1 MRVHDHSEQ
10 ESLMKLSQSIVGTVA
25 LVSVAFAG
33 NASGAFT
40 NLIPFTDF
48 NNYTTGSLYG
58 QGGWALYGGT
68 TANYTI
74 QTAITANPT
83 GKALAINQTAGS
95 TQAAYSRDAYKAF
108 TTNSWTNRT
117 AGQNTCVFNW
127 DMYVPSGGTSTNT
140 MGAEIEN
147 ANYYSLGGIYIRP
160 SDGQVYIRGKT
171 ASGTGAASNYS
182 MTGSFVTLGA
192 WNSYSVAYNSST
204 RVSRMSWTDKTTGN
218 LVYSDLTIYSA
229 YTPVEVDFNSVT
241 FAATTVANTVYY
253 DNMGV
258 YATVPSPGA
267 VALIGLAGLVARR
280 RR

>member
-1 MRVHDHSEQ
+1 
-10 ESLMKLSQSIVGTVA
+10 MKLSQSIAGTVA

-33 NASGAFT
+33 NAYGAFT

-48 NNYTTGSLYG
+48 NNYTTGSLSG
-58 QGGWALYGGT
+58 QGSWSLAGGT
-68 TANYTI
+68 TANYQI
-74 QTAITANPT
+74 QTAITANPI
-83 GKALAINQTAGS
+83 GNALAINQTDGS
-95 TQAAYSRDAYKAF
+95 TSAEYARDAYKAF
-108 TTNSWTNRT
+108 TTNSWANRT
-117 AGQNTCVFNW
+117 VGQNTCVFKW

-171 ASGTGAASNYS
+171 ASGTGLASVYS
-182 MTGSFVTLGA
+182 VTNSFVTLGA

>member
-1 MRVHDHSEQ
+1 
-10 ESLMKLSQSIVGTVA
+10 MKLSQSIAGTVA

-33 NASGAFT
+33 SAFGAFT

-48 NNYTTGSLYG
+48 NNYTTGSLSG
-58 QGGWALYGGT
+58 QGSWSLYGGT
-68 TANYTI
+68 TANYQI

-83 GKALAINQTAGS
+83 GKALAINQDTGTTS
-95 TQAAYSRDAYKAF
+95 AAYSRDAEKIF
-108 TTNSWTNRT
+108 TASSWTNRT
-117 AGQNTCVFNW
+117 AGQNTAVFKW
-127 DMYVPSGGTSTNT
+127 DMYVPAGGTSTNT

-160 SDGQVYIRGKT
+160 SDGLVYIRGKT
-171 ASGTGAASNYS
+171 ASGTASSNYTV
-182 MTGSFVTLGA
+182 TGSFVTLGA
-192 WNSYSVAYNSST
+192 WNSYSVAYNSVSG
-204 RVSRMSWTDKTTGN
+204 VSRMSWTDKTAGN
-218 LVYSDLTIYSA
+218 VYSDLTLYAA
-229 YTPVEVDFNSVT
+229 YTPVEVDFNAVT
-241 FAATTVANTVYY
+241 YSATTVANTVYY

>member
-1 MRVHDHSEQ
+1 
-10 ESLMKLSQSIVGTVA
+10 MKLSQSIAGTVA

-48 NNYTTGSLYG
+48 NNYTTGNLG
-58 QGGWALYGGT
+58 TQGSWTTFGGT
-68 TANYTI
+68 TANYQI

-95 TQAAYSRDAYKAF
+95 NAAAYSRDAYKAF
-108 TTNSWTNRT
+108 TWSSRAT
-117 AGQNTCVFNW
+117 GQNTAVFKW
-127 DMYVPSGGTSTNT
+127 DMYVPAGGTSTNT

-147 ANYYSLGGIYIRP
+147 ANFYSLGGIYIRP
-160 SDGQVYIRGKT
+160 SDGLVYIRGKT
-171 ASGTGAASNYS
+171 ASGTALASNYAV
-182 MTGSFVTLGA
+182 TGSYVTLGA

-204 RVSRMSWTDKTTGN
+204 KVSRMSWTDKTTGN

-241 FAATTVANTVYY
+241 YSATTVANTVYY

>member
-1 MRVHDHSEQ
+1 
-10 ESLMKLSQSIVGTVA
+10 MKLSQSIVGTVA

-48 NNYTTGSLYG
+48 NNYTTGNLG
-58 QGGWALYGGT
+58 TQGSWATAGGT
-68 TANYTI
+68 TANYQI
-74 QTAITANPT
+74 QTEITANPI

-95 TQAAYSRDAYKAF
+95 TSAEYARDAYKAF
-108 TTNSWTNRT
+108 TTNSWANRT
-117 AGQNTCVFNW
+117 VGQNTCVFKW

-147 ANYYSLGGIYIRP
+147 SSYYSLGGIYIRP
-160 SDGQVYIRGKT
+160 SDGQVFLRGKVS
-171 ASGTGAASNYS
+171 SGSTNYGSNYS
-182 MTGSFVTLGA
+182 TGSFVTLGA
-192 WNSYSVAYNSST
+192 WNTYSVAYDSVT
-204 RVSRMSWTDKTTGN
+204 KVSRMSWTDKTAGN
-218 LVYSDLTIYSA
+218 VYIDLTLYST
-229 YTPVEVDFNSVT
+229 YTPTEVDFNAVT
-241 FAATTVANTVYY
+241 YSATTVANTVYY

>member
-1 MRVHDHSEQ
+1 
-10 ESLMKLSQSIVGTVA
+10 MKLSQSIVGTVA

-33 NASGAFT
+33 NASAAFT

-48 NNYTTGSLYG
+48 NNYTTGSLSG

-95 TQAAYSRDAYKAF
+95 TSAAYSRDAEKIF
-108 TTNSWTNRT
+108 TASSWTNRT

-127 DMYVPSGGTSTNT
+127 DMYVPAGGTSTNT

-147 ANYYSLGGIYIRP
+147 SSYYSLGGIYIQP
-160 SDGQVYIRGKT
+160 SNGQVYLRGKT
-171 ASGTGAASNYS
+171 TSATTAASNYTV
-182 MTGSFVTLGA
+182 TGSFVTLGA
-192 WNSYSVAYNSST
+192 WNSYSVAYNSVSG
-204 RVSRMSWTDKTTGN
+204 VSRMSWTDKTAGN
-218 LVYSDLTIYSA
+218 VYSDLTLYAA
-229 YTPVEVDFNSVT
+229 YTPVEVDFNAVT
-241 FAATTVANTVYY
+241 YTVPVVANTVYY

-267 VALIGLAGLVARR
+267 AALIGLAGLVARR

>member
-1 MRVHDHSEQ
+1 
-10 ESLMKLSQSIVGTVA
+10 MKLSQSIVGTVA

-48 NNYTTGSLYG
+48 NNYTTGNLG
-58 QGGWALYGGT
+58 TQGSWATFGGT
-68 TANYTI
+68 TANYQI

-83 GKALAINQTAGS
+83 GKALAINQDAGS
-95 TQAAYSRDAYKAF
+95 TSAAYSRDAYKAF
-108 TTNSWTNRT
+108 TASSWTNRT
-117 AGQNTCVFNW
+117 VGQNTCVFKW
-127 DMYVPSGGTSTNT
+127 DMYVPAGGTSTNT

-147 ANYYSLGGIYIRP
+147 SSLYSLGGIYIRP
-160 SDGQVYIRGKT
+160 SDGQVIIRGKVS
-171 ASGTGAASNYS
+171 SGSTNYGS
-182 MTGSFVTLGA
+182 TYLTGSFVTLGA

-204 RVSRMSWTDKTTGN
+204 KVSRMSWTDKTTGN
-218 LVYSDLTIYSA
+218 LVYSDLTLYSA

-241 FAATTVANTVYY
+241 YNTATTVANTVYY

>member
-1 MRVHDHSEQ
+1 
-10 ESLMKLSQSIVGTVA
+10 MKLSQSIVGTVA

-33 NASGAFT
+33 NASGAFST
-40 NLIPFTDF
+40 LIPFTDF
-48 NNYTTGSLYG
+48 NNYTTGSLSG

-83 GKALAINQTAGS
+83 GKALAINQTAGTTS
-95 TQAAYSRDAYKAF
+95 AAYSRDAEKIF
-108 TTNSWTNRT
+108 TASSWTNRT
-117 AGQNTCVFNW
+117 ADQNTAVFKW
-127 DMYVPSGGTSTNT
+127 DMYVPAGGTSTNT

-160 SDGQVYIRGKT
+160 SDGLVYIRGKT
-171 ASGTGAASNYS
+171 AAGTSLASNYS
-182 MTGSFVTLGA
+182 ITGSYVTLGA
-192 WNSYSVAYNSST
+192 WNSYSVAYNSVSG
-204 RVSRMSWTDKTTGN
+204 VSRMSWTDKTLGN
-218 LVYSDLTIYSA
+218 VYSDLTMYST
-229 YTPVEVDFNSVT
+229 YTPVEVDFNAVT
-241 FAATTVANTVYY
+241 YGATTVANTVYY

>member
-1 MRVHDHSEQ
+1 
-10 ESLMKLSQSIVGTVA
+10 MKLSQSIVGTVA

-48 NNYTTGSLYG
+48 NNYTTGSLSG
-58 QGGWALYGGT
+58 QGSWSLSGGT

-83 GKALAINQTAGS
+83 GKALAINQDTGTTS
-95 TQAAYSRDAYKAF
+95 AAFSRDAYKAF
-108 TTNSWTNRT
+108 TASSWTNRT
-117 AGQNTCVFNW
+117 AGQNTAVFKW
-127 DMYVPSGGTSTNT
+127 DMYVPAGGTSTNT

-192 WNSYSVAYNSST
+192 WNSYSVAYDSVSK
-204 RVSRMSWTDKTTGN
+204 VSRMIWTDKTYGS
-218 LVYSDLTIYSA
+218 VYYDLTLYST
-229 YTPVEVDFNSVT
+229 YTPVEVDFNAVT
-241 FAATTVANTVYY
+241 YSATTVANTVYY

-258 YATVPSPGA
+258 YATIPSPGA

>member
-1 MRVHDHSEQ
+1 
-10 ESLMKLSQSIVGTVA
+10 MKLSQSIVGTVA

-48 NNYTTGSLYG
+48 NNYTTGSLSG
-58 QGGWALYGGT
+58 QGGWSLSGGT

-95 TQAAYSRDAYKAF
+95 TTAAYSRDAYKDF
-108 TTNSWTNRT
+108 TASSWTNRT
-117 AGQNTCVFNW
+117 AGQNTAVFKW
-127 DMYVPSGGTSTNT
+127 DMYVPAGGTSVNR

-147 ANYYSLGGIYIRP
+147 SSYYSLGGIYIRP
-160 SDGQVYIRGKT
+160 SDGQVYIRGKV
-171 ASGTGAASNYS
+171 ASGTSSYTGYVI
-182 MTGSFVTLGA
+182 TGSFVTLGA
-192 WNSYSVAYNSST
+192 WNSYSVAYNSVSG
-204 RVSRMSWTDKTTGN
+204 VSRMSWTDKTAGN
-218 LVYSDLTIYSA
+218 VFTDLTLYSA
-229 YTPVEVDFNSVT
+229 YTPTEVDFNSYSV
-241 FAATTVANTVYY
+241 ATAVANTVYY

-267 VALIGLAGLVARR
+267 FALIGLAGLVARR

>member
-1 MRVHDHSEQ
+1 
-10 ESLMKLSQSIVGTVA
+10 MKLSQSIVGTVA

-48 NNYTTGSLYG
+48 NNYTTGNLG
-58 QGGWALYGGT
+58 TQGSWATYGGT
-68 TANYTI
+68 SANYQI

-95 TQAAYSRDAYKAF
+95 TSAAYTRDAYKAF
-108 TTNSWTNRT
+108 TWSSRAT
-117 AGQNTCVFNW
+117 GQNTAVFKW
-127 DMYVPSGGTSTNT
+127 DMYVPAGGTSTNT

-147 ANYYSLGGIYIRP
+147 SSYYSLGGIYIRP
-160 SDGQVYIRGKT
+160 SDGQVFIRGKD
-171 ASGTGAASNYS
+171 ASGTGKASNYS
-182 MTGSFVTLGA
+182 ITGSFVTLGA
-192 WNSYSVAYNSST
+192 WNSYSVAYNSVSG
-204 RVSRMSWTDKTTGN
+204 VSRMSWTDKTAGN
-218 LVYSDLTIYSA
+218 LYTDLTLYSA
-229 YTPVEVDFNSVT
+229 YTPTEVDFNAVT
-241 FAATTVANTVYY
+241 YSTPVVANTVYY

-267 VALIGLAGLVARR
+267 IALIGLAGLVARR

>member
-1 MRVHDHSEQ
+1 
-10 ESLMKLSQSIVGTVA
+10 MKLSQSIVGTVA

-48 NNYTTGSLYG
+48 NNYTTGNLG
-58 QGGWALYGGT
+58 TQGSWTTFGGT
-68 TANYTI
+68 TANYQI

-83 GKALAINQTAGS
+83 GKALAINQDTGTTS
-95 TQAAYSRDAYKAF
+95 AAYSRDAYKAF
-108 TTNSWTNRT
+108 TASSWTNRT

-127 DMYVPSGGTSTNT
+127 DMYVPAGGTSTNT

-147 ANYYSLGGIYIRP
+147 SSYYSLGGIYIRP

-171 ASGTGAASNYS
+171 ASGTGLASNYS
-182 MTGSFVTLGA
+182 VTNSFVTLGA

-218 LVYSDLTIYSA
+218 RVYSDLTIYSA

-267 VALIGLAGLVARR
+267 FALIGLAGLVARR

>member
-1 MRVHDHSEQ
+1 
-10 ESLMKLSQSIVGTVA
+10 MKLSQSIVGTVA

-48 NNYTTGSLYG
+48 NNYTTGSLSG
-58 QGGWALYGGT
+58 QGSWSLSGGT

-95 TQAAYSRDAYKAF
+95 TAAAYSRDAYKAF

-117 AGQNTCVFNW
+117 AGQNTAVFNW
-127 DMYVPSGGTSTNT
+127 DMYVPSGGTSTNS

-147 ANYYSLGGIYIRP
+147 SSYLSLGGIYIQP
-160 SDGQVYIRGKT
+160 SNGQVYIRGKVSSST
-171 ASGTGAASNYS
+171 TSYTGYS

-192 WNSYSVAYNSST
+192 WNSYSVAYDSVSK
-204 RVSRMSWTDKTTGN
+204 VSRMTWTDKTYGS
-218 LVYSDLTIYSA
+218 VYYDLTLYST
-229 YTPVEVDFNSVT
+229 YTPVEVDFNSYT
-241 FAATTVANTVYY
+241 FSATTVANTVYY

-267 VALIGLAGLVARR
+267 AALIGLAGLVARR

>member
-1 MRVHDHSEQ
+1 
-10 ESLMKLSQSIVGTVA
+10 MKLSQSIVGTVA

-48 NNYTTGSLYG
+48 NNYTTGNLG
-58 QGGWALYGGT
+58 TQGSWATFGGT
-68 TANYTI
+68 SANYQI

-83 GKALAINQTAGS
+83 GKALAINQDTGTTS
-95 TQAAYSRDAYKAF
+95 AASSRDAYKAF

-117 AGQNTCVFNW
+117 AGQNTCVFKW
-127 DMYVPSGGTSTNT
+127 DMYVPAGGTSVNR

-147 ANYYSLGGIYIRP
+147 SSYYSLGGIYIRP
-160 SDGQVYIRGKT
+160 SDGQVFIRGKVL
-171 ASGTGAASNYS
+171 STGSASNYS

-192 WNSYSVAYNSST
+192 WNTYSVAYNSVSG
-204 RVSRMSWTDKTTGN
+204 VSRMSWTDKTAGN
-218 LVYSDLTIYSA
+218 VFTDLTLYSA
-229 YTPVEVDFNSVT
+229 YTPTEVDFNAVT
-241 FAATTVANTVYY
+241 YSATTVANTVYY